1 MYVSI
6 KDYSLFQSVYSI
18 KTDII
23 KKNKK
28 LQNKLFYFK
37 YKTIILE
44 DNKTLYDYKI
54 KKDEQL
60 EVIFKSEGGTQTL
73 SKGLLIFIW
82 VIIFLFYFL
91 FLIMG
96 LIPFISFI
104 IPNIIVKGLSKLVNF
119 FYELTHPNNFM
130 NSVFYFLKTYII
142 PFFDFI
148 FGYFGLFIFVYIIT
162 FFSTYHMYYYA
173 KKENVCDAFKT
184 TRVVS
189 LITSFLTT
197 IFYFIANT
205 SSIFR
210 ILAGFIPQVIRKP
223 FLNAANIISN
233 LRLSFAGMVPYIGK
247 PQVSFVECLLN
258 LFKGIGYLKLFG
270 NQLLDNPDIAMELI
284 KTNDAR
290 KFTQEQGIDDIIKYI
305 RVIEK
310 AESHY
315 ANGIPITAKNK
326 KNAEEM
332 KEIFPSVS
340 PAAGAYFIRSV
351 FFNFLK
357 IIIDMSFFIDI
368 CNTNGEAERIKEEM
382 KEEFLKMIELQK
394 KGNLSDQQRKDKMQ
408 EFVEKIQSIKLDSI
422 INIDCLMNTI
432 INGVTFSSLY
442 TFLFLIIFILFFF
455 VKL

>member
-1 MYVSI
+1 MYVTV

-18 KTDII
+18 KTDMM
-23 KKNKK
+23 KKN
-28 LQNKLFYFK
+28 NKLENKSFYFK
-37 YKTIILE
+37 YKTHILE
-44 DNKTLYDYKI
+44 DNKTLYEYKI
-54 KKDEQL
+54 KKEDQL
-60 EVIFKSEGGTQTL
+60 EVVFKSEGGTLTRGIIIL
-73 SKGLLIFIW
+73 IW
-82 VIIFLFYFL
+82 VIIFLIYFF

-96 LIPFISFI
+96 LIPFVSFI

-148 FGYFGLFIFVYIIT
+148 FGYFGLFLFVYILT
-162 FFSTYHMYYYA
+162 FFSTYHIYYYA
-173 KKENVCDAFKT
+173 KKENVCDAYKT

-189 LITSFLTT
+189 IITSFLTT

-205 SSIFR
+205 ASIFK
-210 ILAGFIPQVIRKP
+210 ILAGFIPQVFRKP

-233 LRLSFAGMVPYIGK
+233 LRLTFAGMVPFVGQ
-247 PQVSFVECLLN
+247 PQVNFVESLLN

-270 NQLLDNPDIAMELI
+270 TQILDNPDIAMELM

-290 KFTQEQGIDDIIKYI
+290 KFIQEQGIDEIIKHI
-305 RVIEK
+305 RVVEK

-315 ANGIPITAKNK
+315 VNNIPITPKNRR
-326 KNAEEM
+326 NAEEM
-332 KEIFPSVS
+332 KEIFYGVS
-340 PAAGAYFIRSV
+340 PGASAYFVRSV
-351 FFNFLK
+351 FLNFMK
-357 IIIDMSFFIDI
+357 MVIDMTFFIDI
-368 CNTNGEAERIKEEM
+368 CNANGEAERIKEEL
-382 KEEFLKMIELQK
+382 KEDYLKMIELQK
-394 KGNLSDQQRKDKMQ
+394 KGNLTEQQRKDKMQ

-432 INGVTFSSLY
+432 INGVTFSSFY
-442 TFLFLIIFILFFF
+442 TFIFLIIFIIFFF